1 MAQSAENSD
10 SWQQLQCDFLRAW
23 PSSRWRDVGVVVG
36 CSGGADSVALLR
48 TLCESRIDP
57 AQPPPRGFV
66 IAAHFNHQI
75 RGRESDDDQVF
86 VESLAS
92 QWHAETAIGRSTG
105 SETDEASLRGRR
117 LDFLQQTAQQSGAR
131 YVALA
136 HSADDNAETILHHLM
151 RGTGPLGLAGIRP
164 SRPLGADLVLMRPF
178 LSVGRDLI
186 RQALGSIGQPW
197 REDSSNLNTS
207 YRRNWIRHQLMPLI
221 ESQYAGAGHAIARAG
236 QTQRQWCEAFERIAD
251 HWLDEHWT
259 GRDPV
264 RLRRDKSSETPVL
277 VAACQRLWS
286 ILQWPQADMSHPH
299 WLALTAA
306 IEGESNVR
314 FTLPGGI
321 GVHPLDNV
329 VELLPSERAARGDRE
344 G

>member
-10 SWQQLQCDFLRAW
+10 SWRQMQCDFLRVW

-48 TLCESRIDP
+48 TVCELRCDP
-57 AQPPPRGFV
+57 AAQPPRGFV

-75 RGRESDDDQVF
+75 RGRESDEDQRF
-86 VESLAS
+86 VASLAN
-92 QWHAETAIGRSTG
+92 QLGAEAAFGRSSG
-105 SETDEASLRGRR
+105 RDTDESSLRR
-117 LDFLQQTAQQSGAR
+117 LRLEFLQQTAERSGAR

-164 SRPLGADLVLMRPF
+164 SRPLGADLVLIRPF
-178 LSVGRDLI
+178 LSVGRGLI
-186 RQALGSIGQPW
+186 RQALDSISQPW
-197 REDSSNLNTS
+197 REDSSNLDTN

-221 ESQYAGAGHAIARAG
+221 QSRYAGASDAIARAG
-236 QTQRQWCEAFERIAD
+236 QTQRQWCEALERLAG
-251 HWLDEHWT
+251 HWLDGHWI

-264 RLRRDKSSETPVL
+264 RLRRDGSSETPVL

-286 ILQWPQADMSHPH
+286 ILQWPQGDMSHSH

-306 IEGESNVR
+306 IEGKSDVR

-321 GVHPLDNV
+321 GVLPHDGV
-329 VELLPSERAARGDRE
+329 VELRPGEGAGRGERE